1 MKRNHTVVLF
11 LLVVLVL
18 SACKPVKQLPVN
30 TIIPNITTDDQTVPV
45 TGMDSTSEET
55 QLHFYID
62 NNETIADAT
71 LFSGDGYSIY
81 ILADSW
87 AHQTGSVN
95 GYSVDIWQNT
105 EEQSATLMVLKM
117 GTSDST
123 VAHSWLKTAFDEYDL
138 LEDSQGGMGGTNAD
152 GHMMDSQIF
161 FSENSTYILIKM
173 YALENAE
180 TAGTYL
186 TVMAD
191 TFELT

>member
-1 MKRNHTVVLF
+1 MKRNHTMVLF

-30 TIIPNITTDDQTVPV
+30 TIIPNITTDGQTVPV

-87 AHQTGSVN
+87 AHQTGLVN

-105 EEQSATLMVLKM
+105 AEQSATLMVLKM

-138 LEDSQGGMGGTNAD
+138 LEDNQGGTGGTNAD

-161 FSENSTYILIKM
+161 FLRTPPI
-173 YALENAE
+173 
-180 TAGTYL
+180 
-186 TVMAD
+186 
-191 TFELT
+191 F